1 MIVLSFENYVT
12 THTVPPAVSF
22 TTWTTDERRT
32 TGTQPGP
39 DRYRNDWNGATV
51 SSISRF
57 LSVPGRSGPFQW
69 KNGTVF
75 TKIEL
80 ISDETQFDL

>member
-1 MIVLSFENYVT
+1 MRIMHHYKFG
-12 THTVPPAVSF
+12 TVPSAVSF

-80 ISDETQFDL
+80 LSDETQFDL